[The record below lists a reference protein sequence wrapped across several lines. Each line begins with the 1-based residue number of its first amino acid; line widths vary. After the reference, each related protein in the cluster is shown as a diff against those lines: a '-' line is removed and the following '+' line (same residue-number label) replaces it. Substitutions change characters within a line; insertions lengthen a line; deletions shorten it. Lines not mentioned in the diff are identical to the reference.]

1 MASRVRGPGA
11 RVAAVRSGTQGLR
24 AVRAVRRG
32 RGEHLS
38 AGDTSYRIYLG
49 VMLSVTVVAP
59 IVRVLLLS
67 VGPVVLVL
75 GSAQLPGIAA
85 GLTVATA
92 GAVLLGGYG
101 GPVRAGLPQL
111 DLLFTSAI
119 PRSLLLARPVL
130 GWLGA
135 AALLGAV
142 AGALLAIGGAL
153 AAPIAPGAS
162 VTLLA
167 AGACL
172 GVLWGGAQL
181 VGQIGPRVRAIVV
194 GALCALA
201 LAQLLWGPLGD
212 PWSGVA
218 RIVVGLGS
226 AGPGVPGGA
235 VGFAVIALSSGVVLL
250 GALSAAAR
258 LDRERLRAQAATWGS
273 ARALALTGDP
283 SAALAKL
290 GRPVTMGRRL
300 RLRGGRGG
308 VASFVRRDLLGIV
321 RAPGRSLAA
330 GAGALLAGVLW
341 AAAVTEP
348 GGVLSAAVLGGAALL
363 IATISLAPWCRGIVT
378 AAAGSG
384 SPPLPPLLP
393 SSPRA
398 LLARHAVAP
407 LILAV
412 LALGVGGA
420 AFGWVWSGWAWG
432 GWAWAGP
439 GGEGSAALRALATAP
454 VAAVAAVLLRIA
466 AALKG
471 TIPLRLLAPVPTA
484 AGDLAAINVFVWS
497 IDGPVVAAVSGAA
510 LGALWAATAGSGLL
524 TLAVAAVGTLV
535 VLAALLGW
543 IGSRVGAS
551 GDAP

>member
-1 MASRVRGPGA
+1 MASRVHGLGA
-11 RVAAVRSGTQGLR
+11 RVAAARSGMQGLR

-130 GWLGA
+130 GWLVA
-135 AALLGAV
+135 AALLGAA

-162 VTLLA
+162 VTLVA

-235 VGFAVIALSSGVVLL
+235 VGFAVIALSAGVVLL
-250 GALSAAAR
+250 GALPAAAR
-258 LDRERLRAQAATWGS
+258 LDRERLREQAATWGS

-283 SAALAKL
+283 SAALARL

-308 VASFVRRDLLGIV
+308 VAAFVRRDLLGIV

-348 GGVLSAAVLGGAALL
+348 GGVPGAAVLGGAALL

-384 SPPLPPLLP
+384 SPPLLP

-420 AFGWVWSGWAWG
+420 VFGWVWGGWVWG

-439 GGEGSAALRALATAP
+439 GGEGNAGLRALATAP

-510 LGALWAATAGSGLL
+510 LGALWAATAGSGVLA
-524 TLAVAAVGTLV
+524 LAVAAVGTLV